1 MALSL
6 CCSVLHTSHLERL
19 PWWDMLIGCWL
30 CLFSAVYLFPMV
42 DMKCW
47 GWRTADPSCGG
58 ERRALARPFFLLHFL
73 PLLPMLSVAPSS
85 HSPLLTWRHCWR
97 AWEMFWP
104 RSISLY
110 SSTLDDQDKQL
121 NHCHFFSCCF
131 HLTWAGNL
139 TVTHILFTLYICDVY
154 VMCWHIK
161 TPAAKLV
168 HVC

>member
-121 NHCHFFSCCF
+121 NHSVIFFLAVSIW
-131 HLTWAGNL
+131 HELETWQWH
-139 TVTHILFTLYICDVY
+139 TYYSHYIY
-154 VMCWHIK
+154 VMYMWCVG
-161 TPAAKLV
+161 T
-168 HVC
+168 